1 MRVQSQEIAWIVSQD
16 RSLNKCN
23 TIDAILRK
31 DVHKNLKAI
40 VVGVGRVSVLDLD
53 GCSCCDNFD
62 HESHLKSFLV
72 RRAIDVYLN

>member
-40 VVGVGRVSVLDLD
+40 VVGVGRVSVLIVMV
-53 GCSCCDNFD
+53 
-62 HESHLKSFLV
+62 V
-72 RRAIDVYLN
+72 RVAIPPIMRVI